1 MYDEMWVKVTV
12 IFISDP
18 ERPRLNLALN
28 YIVNVIN
35 ESYESLKGLMLVIHI
50 IVLVTDCD

>member
-50 IVLVTDCD
+50 IVLVTDW